1 MYSAYL
7 AGYAPYTNRC
17 GTFKKDE
24 MNIYG
29 ISGLGADKRVFERLS
44 LEQNLIPIDWI
55 DPEPNESIE
64 SYSNRLKEVIDTSE
78 PFILIGVSFG
88 GLIATEISKILNP
101 ELTILIS
108 SAETKNELRSIYRG
122 FGKTNLIK
130 LIPNKLFDMPRGFA
144 TFMFGTNEKKLL
156 SDILDDTDL
165 KFTKWAIN
173 ELTNWKNE
181 TKLEKVVKINGSKDK
196 LIPPSQSD
204 YLIDGGEHFMVVDKA
219 DEISTIINNEIKKY
233 VPQQRLK

>member
-1 MYSAYL
+1 MTACIRD
-7 AGYAPYTNRC
+7 RC
-17 GTFKKDE
+17 GTLKKEE

-29 ISGLGADKRVFERLS
+29 ISGLGADKRVFKRLS
-44 LEQNLIPIDWI
+44 LQHDLIPITWI
-55 DPEPNESIE
+55 EPETNESIE
-64 SYSNRLKEVIDTSE
+64 YYSNRLKEVIDTSN
-78 PFILIGVSFG
+78 PFVLIGVSFG
-88 GLIATEISKILNP
+88 GLIAVEISKILNP
-101 ELTILIS
+101 KLTILIS

-130 LIPNKLFDMPRGFA
+130 LIPKRLFDMPRGLA

-173 ELTNWKNE
+173 ELINWKNE
-181 TKLEKVVKINGSKDK
+181 TKLENVVKINGSKDK

-204 YLIDGGEHFMVVDKA
+204 YLIEGGEHFMVVDKA
-219 DEISTIINNEIKKY
+219 DEISDIINNEIKKH
-233 VPQQRLK
+233 VPQQDV